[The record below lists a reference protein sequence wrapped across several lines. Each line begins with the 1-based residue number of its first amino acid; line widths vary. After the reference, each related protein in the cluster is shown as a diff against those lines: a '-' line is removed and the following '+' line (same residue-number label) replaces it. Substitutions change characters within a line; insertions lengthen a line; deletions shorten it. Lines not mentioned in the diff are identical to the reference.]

1 MSGFSQIFLSI
12 RLIACLIGERVR
24 FLFSFIFIQK
34 CNLLNFFIRQIFLF
48 DNQTTMIKIR
58 NILRIRSDSS
68 WNKGWAKP
76 LNGRFKLSLHV
87 IRLIPSMTD
96 DTVLRLSVCKS
107 WNLLIGWPGPG
118 HKLNYDAV
126 LDLPSR
132 VLFQKWRKI
141 FDVLIFFFACAY
153 E

>member
-1 MSGFSQIFLSI
+1 MLDFFFL
-12 RLIACLIGERVR
+12 
-24 FLFSFIFIQK
+24 LFSFKSATFWI
-34 CNLLNFFIRQIFLF
+34 LGQIFLF
-48 DNQTTMIKIR
+48 DSQTTMIKIR
-58 NILRIRSDSS
+58 NIPRIRSDSS

-87 IRLIPSMTD
+87 IQLIPSMTD

-132 VLFQKWRKI
+132 VLFQKWEKI